1 MTKYDLIFY
10 LSRKTSY
17 SEKVLRKRLSAID
30 FDVNRILSTTET
42 HDLGILTCQSLRLT
56 NVVFLIGGLDS
67 SGDANMSVILS
78 RVLSSTGLGI
88 KNAKRLK
95 TDKTSGYIISYKKQ
109 IIIALP
115 DNPKE
120 IEKMINNE
128 FLCYLMQKF
137 GSN

>member
-42 HDLGILTCQSLRLT
+42 HDLGVLTCQSLRLT

-95 TDKTSGYIISYKKQ
+95 TDTTSGYIITYKKQ